1 MDDGDLGFR
10 WQRLKQGE
18 VCVRHA
24 GRLAATLRGAA
35 AIDFL
40 AEMETATSRRNS
52 NRWRDSPATTNTATN
67 TPPSTIHAT
76 GGESVAGAI
85 RLASPGLMVQAR

>member
-1 MDDGDLGFR
+1 MDDADIGFR

-40 AEMETATSRRNS
+40 AEMETADFAAQQQSM
-52 NRWRDSPATTNTATN
+52 A
-67 TPPSTIHAT
+67 
-76 GGESVAGAI
+76 
-85 RLASPGLMVQAR
+85 RLAGNYKHGNERTAVDHPRNRR

>member
-40 AEMETATSRRNS
+40 AEMETADFAAQQQSMARLTGNYKHGNERTAVDHPRNRR
-52 NRWRDSPATTNTATN
+52 
-67 TPPSTIHAT
+67 
-76 GGESVAGAI
+76 
-85 RLASPGLMVQAR
+85 